1 MLDDQKPCAVAL
13 PLEQE
18 EAVSATTLR
27 RISWCLLPLIGIGY
41 CVAILDR
48 GNISFASL
56 QMNLDLHFTATVY
69 GFGAGLFSIGNAL
82 FEIPSNLALFR
93 FGARRWIAR
102 IMLTWGLL
110 AMSMVL
116 VKTPAHLYLARFL
129 LGMAEA
135 GFFPGVAFY
144 LTRWYPAAMRA
155 RAVSR
160 FYIAGPLAAMANG
173 LLAGPL
179 LSLNG
184 KLGLHGWQWLFL
196 VEGCPAVLLSVVFF
210 FSLTNDPHDAN
221 WLSTNQRQWLLKQ
234 LNQDAAV
241 EIRRDDGW
249 RALKDGRIW
258 QLGLLAFCILTCA
271 YAYILT
277 APAIL
282 QKATGFSVSR
292 IGSLIAMNGLLSVSS
307 LILNS
312 IHSDRSRERYWHI
325 AIPCLLMAV
334 AFLVSGLTLNPMWI
348 VPAFAVAIVSMY
360 ATQGIIYMIPASFL
374 HGKSAAIGMAAVTT
388 MGILGGFAGPAWM
401 GWTKDFTGSYQL
413 GLMTVAFR
421 CLVAATTVL
430 NLRRRALVGRKEL
443 VLKER
448 FHA

>member
-1 MLDDQKPCAVAL
+1 MPYDRQPSDVASPLKPV
-13 PLEQE
+13 ET
-18 EAVSATTLR
+18 VGATTLR
-27 RISWCLLPLIGIGY
+27 RISWRLLPLIGIGY

-56 QMNLDLHFTATVY
+56 QMNRDLHFTATIY

-93 FGARRWIAR
+93 FGARQWIAR

-110 AMSMVL
+110 AMSMAL
-116 VKTPAHLYLARFL
+116 VKTPAHLYLLRFL

-155 RAVSR
+155 RAISR
-160 FYIAGPLAAMANG
+160 FYVAGPLAAMANG
-173 LLAGPL
+173 ILAGPL

-196 VEGCPAVLLSVVFF
+196 AEGCPAVVLSVVFF
-210 FSLTNDPHDAN
+210 FGLTNDPHDAN
-221 WLSTNQRQWLLKQ
+221 WLLTKERGWLLRE
-234 LNQDAAV
+234 LSQDAVAEV
-241 EIRRDDGW
+241 RCDDGW
-249 RALKDGRIW
+249 RALKDPRIW

-292 IGSLIAMNGLLSVSS
+292 IGSLIAINGLFSISS
-307 LILNS
+307 L
-312 IHSDRSRERYWHI
+312 
-325 AIPCLLMAV
+325 
-334 AFLVSGLTLNPMWI
+334 
-348 VPAFAVAIVSMY
+348 
-360 ATQGIIYMIPASFL
+360 
-374 HGKSAAIGMAAVTT
+374 
-388 MGILGGFAGPAWM
+388 
-401 GWTKDFTGSYQL
+401 
-413 GLMTVAFR
+413 
-421 CLVAATTVL
+421 VL
-430 NLRRRALVGRKEL
+430 N
-443 VLKER
+443 
-448 FHA
+448 

>member
-1 MLDDQKPCAVAL
+1 MARPVESVGTA
-13 PLEQE
+13 
-18 EAVSATTLR
+18 TLR
-27 RISWCLLPLIGIGY
+27 RISWRLLPLIGLGY

-56 QMNLDLHFTATVY
+56 EMNRDLHFTATIY

-93 FGARRWIAR
+93 FGARQWIAR

-116 VKTPAHLYLARFL
+116 VKTPAHLYVVRFL
-129 LGMAEA
+129 LGVAEA

-144 LTRWYPAAMRA
+144 LTRWYPSAMRA
-155 RAVSR
+155 RAISR

-196 VEGCPAVLLSVVFF
+196 AEGCPALFLSVGFF
-210 FSLTNDPHDAN
+210 LGLTNDPHDSKL
-221 WLSTNQRQWLLKQ
+221 LSTQEREWLLKQ
-234 LNQDAAV
+234 LSEDAAV
-241 EIRRDDGW
+241 EVRRDDGW
-249 RALKDGRIW
+249 RALKDTRIW
-258 QLGLLAFCILTCA
+258 QLGLLAFCVLTCA

-292 IGSLIAMNGLLSVSS
+292 IGSLIAINALLSISTLV
-307 LILNS
+307 LNS

-325 AIPCLLMAV
+325 AIPCLLMGL
-334 AFLVSGLTLNPMWI
+334 AFLISGLTLNPIWI
-348 VPAFAVAIVSMY
+348 VPALAVAIVSMY
-360 ATQGIIYMIPASFL
+360 ATQGIIYTIPASFL
-374 HGKSAAIGMAAVTT
+374 DGKSAAMGIAAVTT
-388 MGILGGFAGPAWM
+388 MGILGGFVGPAWI
-401 GWTKDFTGSYQL
+401 GWMKDFTGSYQL
-413 GLMTVAFR
+413 GLMTLAFP
-421 CLVAATTVL
+421 CFVAATTVL
-430 NLRRRALVGRKEL
+430 NLRHGVLMRRAEL
-443 VLKER
+443 VVKER
-448 FHA
+448 P

>member
-1 MLDDQKPCAVAL
+1 MLDDRPVSEISLVKLDKAMGAV
-13 PLEQE
+13 
-18 EAVSATTLR
+18 TLR
-27 RISWCLLPLIGIGY
+27 KVSWRLLPLIGVGY
-41 CVAILDR
+41 FIAILDR

-56 QMNLDLHFTATVY
+56 QMNLDFHFTATVY

-93 FGARRWIAR
+93 FGVRQWIAR

-116 VKTPAHLYLARFL
+116 VKRPAHLYLVRFL

-144 LTRWYPAAMRA
+144 LTRWYPATMRA
-155 RAVSR
+155 RAISR
-160 FYIAGPLAAMANG
+160 FYVAGPLAAMANG

-184 KLGLHGWQWLFL
+184 RLGLRGWQWLFL
-196 VEGCPAVLLSVVFF
+196 AEGCPAILLSVVFF
-210 FSLTNDPHDAN
+210 FRLTNDPHDAN
-221 WLSTNQRQWLLKQ
+221 WLSTEERAWLLKE
-234 LNQDAAV
+234 LDRDAAV
-241 EIRRDDGW
+241 EVRRDEGW
-249 RALKDGRIW
+249 RALKDTRIW

-292 IGSLIAMNGLLSVSS
+292 IGSLIAINGLLSVAS
-307 LILNS
+307 LVLNS

-325 AIPCLLMAV
+325 AIPCLLMAM

-348 VPAFAVAIVSMY
+348 VPALAVAIVSMY
-360 ATQGIIYMIPASFL
+360 ATQGIIYTIPASFL
-374 HGKSAAIGMAAVTT
+374 RGRSAAMGIATVTT
-388 MGILGGFAGPAWM
+388 VGILGGFTGPAWI
-401 GWTKDFTGSYQL
+401 GWMKDFTGSYQL
-413 GLMTVAFR
+413 GLMTLAFP
-421 CLVAATTVL
+421 CLVAAAVVL
-430 NLRRRALVGRKEL
+430 NLRHRALLGVKE
-443 VLKER
+443 
-448 FHA
+448 